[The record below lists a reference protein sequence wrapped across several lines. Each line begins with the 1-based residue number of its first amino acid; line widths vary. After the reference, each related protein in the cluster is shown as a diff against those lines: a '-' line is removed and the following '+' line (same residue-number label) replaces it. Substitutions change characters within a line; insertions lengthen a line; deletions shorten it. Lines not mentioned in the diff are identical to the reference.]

1 MKVQA
6 DPPLHLTYCLNI
18 HPGESWADNLAAIR
32 DHALQV
38 RDRVRPLGP
47 FGLGLRLSAKAADE
61 LSQPATLDAFL
72 AFLAAEN
79 LYVFTING
87 FPYGQFH
94 DTAVKESVYAPDW
107 RTPERRDY
115 TIQMAEVLAQL
126 LPEGVSG
133 SISTVPCSYKPWIAG
148 DDDVRRMV
156 TMLCD
161 TAACLKRLRDDT
173 GRDICVALE
182 PEPDCYVERTDEV
195 IEFFN
200 GPLESIG
207 VDYLAARGL
216 SADGAHQ
223 AIRRHLGVCFDTSH
237 LAVEFEDLTA
247 SLAKLARAGVRIGK
261 VHLSAA
267 LEAPAT
273 PAAAEQLRP
282 FVDPVYLHQVK
293 ARSADGEIT
302 SSPDLPAALE
312 TSGAADETR
321 RVHFHVP
328 LFFDGAGELTSTN
341 KLLTGEFATALRAG
355 ATDHLEIETYT
366 FNVLPA
372 SLREGGLTAS
382 IAREYDWVRRRVLT
396 TANRRRT

>member
-1 MKVQA
+1 MKIQA
-6 DPPLHLTYCLNI
+6 DPPLHLTYCLNV
-18 HPGESWADNLAAIR
+18 HPGESWADNLAAIHE
-32 DHALQV
+32 HALAV
-38 RDRVRPLGP
+38 RDSVGADGP

-61 LSQPATLDAFL
+61 LAQPATLDEFC

-107 RTPERRDY
+107 RTTERRDY
-115 TIQMAEVLAQL
+115 TITMADVLAKL
-126 LPEGVSG
+126 LPEGVAG

-148 DDDVRRMV
+148 EEDVQQMV
-156 TMLCD
+156 AMLCD
-161 TAACLKRLRDDT
+161 TAAHLKRLHDET
-173 GRDICVALE
+173 GRDICIALE

-200 GPLESIG
+200 GPLDSIG
-207 VDYLAARGL
+207 VDYLVKAHGL
-216 SADGAHQ
+216 SADEARQ

-247 SLAKLARAGVRIGK
+247 SLAALKQAGVRIGK

-273 PAAAEQLRP
+273 PAAAEQLRQ

-293 ARSADGEIT
+293 ARSAGGAIT
-302 SSPDLPAALE
+302 SYPDLPAALAE
-312 TSGAADETR
+312 AGQADETR
-321 RVHFHVP
+321 RIHFHVP
-328 LFFDGAGELTSTN
+328 LFFDGAGELGSTN
-341 KLLTGEFATALRAG
+341 KLLTGAFATALRAG
-355 ATDHLEIETYT
+355 ATEHLEIETYT
-366 FNVLPA
+366 FNVLPPE
-372 SLREGGLTAS
+372 LQEGGVTAS
-382 IAREYDWVRRRVLT
+382 IAREYEWVRENVLSI
-396 TANRRRT
+396 